1 MPQPTLPV
9 PTMQFEGIEKFLKE
23 LDLQSGTIQA
33 GVASV
38 GEAAAY
44 SLVWEFGNAHQAKQG
59 PKTVRGHN
67 IQTGEVVWLSIQ
79 APFGYVRISENL
91 YWEALRQEMAKITF
105 QGNTP
110 QEIKR
115 EMELCVTRT
124 AQTISKIIAEHA
136 PVDSGK
142 LEGSFVVVKPGD
154 RLLDEEGSY
163 ILDIGIGE

>member
-9 PTMQFEGIEKFLKE
+9 PTMQFKGIEKFLQE

-44 SLVWEFGNAHQAKQG
+44 SLVWEFGNARQVKQG

-67 IQTGEVVWLSIQ
+67 IQTGETVWLSIQ

-91 YWEALRQEMAKITF
+91 YWEALRQEMGRITF
-105 QGNTP
+105 QGNTARAI
-110 QEIKR
+110 EK
-115 EMELCVTRT
+115 EMEDCLVRVAT
-124 AQTISKIIAEHA
+124 TISKIIAEHA
-136 PVDSGK
+136 PVDKGT
-142 LEGSFVVVKPGD
+142 LEDSFVVIKPGNS
-154 RLLDEEGSY
+154 LLDEQADY
-163 ILDIGIGE
+163 VLDIGGE